1 MLESNINNHNYG
13 TASGRFAAASDHLLY
28 RGRISPED
36 PLTVPS
42 SRSPHTTPLS
52 SPLSSPR
59 RYPTNPNNTQAQVN
73 QIASFDML
81 PPAMSAH
88 GAMPA
93 PSQEHSDM
101 DYHNSILAYEDDDEQ
116 LEDHRSSRRRSPQSH
131 SRPSSPPPPPTTA
144 TTIPLISLSPSVS
157 SGGPSSS
164 TASPSQ
170 TMNSGGSSD
179 QQSGH
184 GHTMSPFSFFSHG
197 SHSPTGEREHTK
209 TLKIELSNPE
219 IVLKAGQ
226 TTLLEGVVYVNL
238 YKATKVKSLHLE
250 FSGRSSVT
258 WVDDN
263 AYSPATRHQTS
274 PHIEHSWALIPH
286 QHKQPAILFPPGQ
299 YSYPFSMELTDVLP
313 ETLTTTHGKVAYR
326 LTATLT
332 KPGLTFNS
340 STVTLPVTILRRHPA
355 QASRAYQRG
364 GRAVSAPEDKIKYKV
379 TMPQTRV
386 PHSTKI
392 PLQVS
397 ITAPT
402 PRTVVQVLQVGLWE
416 RVVYRADGRKRV
428 DMRLVK
434 IQKSEGW
441 DRPAN
446 HQSEAWNWNKVLLFD
461 MPHMGSDLNNCNPS
475 ADNGLMKVTHIL
487 RFSILGTDGT
497 KRFRV
502 ENEIDIKVL
511 AFEDDYQI
519 DPEDSAN
526 GENGGDG
533 ELPSY
538 LTSFSTP
545 RVSFDSERDMDPGDD
560 DILRAMLQRIHL
572 PSYAESE
579 EDANSR
585 NPSRDVSRS
594 TSRAASRTPSRN
606 PSRNPSPERGYSSNN
621 HGSHHHLQQPFHPYN
636 QHQHFL
642 NHHHLT
648 QSPFSSGYSSTT
660 PGSPVPTSPQE
671 PTTTT
676 SEAIGPENSQDRS
689 IPSLLLSSGDSI
701 QSRPPVR
708 ESPSPNYEERLQ
720 KSPW

>member
-1 MLESNINNHNYG
+1 
-13 TASGRFAAASDHLLY
+13 
-28 RGRISPED
+28 
-36 PLTVPS
+36 
-42 SRSPHTTPLS
+42 
-52 SPLSSPR
+52 
-59 RYPTNPNNTQAQVN
+59 
-73 QIASFDML
+73 
-81 PPAMSAH
+81 
-88 GAMPA
+88 
-93 PSQEHSDM
+93 
-101 DYHNSILAYEDDDEQ
+101 
-116 LEDHRSSRRRSPQSH
+116 
-131 SRPSSPPPPPTTA
+131 
-144 TTIPLISLSPSVS
+144 
-157 SGGPSSS
+157 
-164 TASPSQ
+164 
-170 TMNSGGSSD
+170 
-179 QQSGH
+179 
-184 GHTMSPFSFFSHG
+184 MSPFSLFSHG
-197 SHSPTGEREHTK
+197 SHSPTGEPVK
-209 TLKIELSNPE
+209 TLKIELAQPE
-219 IVLKAGQ
+219 IILSTGQ

-238 YKATKVKSLHLE
+238 HKTTKVKSLHLE

-274 PHIEHSWALIPH
+274 PHIEHTWALIPH
-286 QHKQPAILFPPGQ
+286 QHKQPAILLSPGQ
-299 YSYPFSMELTDVLP
+299 HAYPFSMELTDVLP

-340 STVTLPVTILRRHPA
+340 STVTLPVTVLRRHPI

-364 GRAVSAPEDKIKYKV
+364 GRAVSAPEDKIKYKF

-402 PRTVVQVLQVGLWE
+402 PRTFVQVLQVGLWE

-461 MPHMGSDLNNCNPS
+461 MPQMGSDQNNCNPS

-487 RFSILGTDGT
+487 RFSVLGTDGT

-502 ENEIDIKVL
+502 ENEIDLKVL
-511 AFEDDYQI
+511 AFEDDYQM
-519 DPEDSAN
+519 DPEEN
-526 GENGGDG
+526 TENGADG

-545 RVSFDSERDMDPGDD
+545 RVSFDSERDMDAGDD
-560 DILRAMLQRIHL
+560 DLLRAMIQRIHL

-594 TSRAASRTPSRN
+594 TSRAHSRAPSRGT
-606 PSRNPSPERGYSSNN
+606 SPERSHSTGSNASSLAA
-621 HGSHHHLQQPFHPYN
+621 HHHL
-636 QHQHFL
+636 
-642 NHHHLT
+642 HHHLHSNHGHHHPLPH
-648 QSPFSSGYSSTT
+648 SPLSAGH
-660 PGSPVPTSPQE
+660 SPVAPSSPVSSLHSGSTNADPT
-671 PTTTT
+671 
-676 SEAIGPENSQDRS
+676 EAITD
-689 IPSLLLSSGDSI
+689 SGDSQERSI
-701 QSRPPVR
+701 SNEFLLPPVHPADLANPTPVLN
-708 ESPSPNYEERLQ
+708 PSAPGYHDRLE
-720 KSPW
+720 KAPR